1 MEIWQKKLRES
12 LVDPEELAARFKVD
26 AEPLKRVCARYP
38 LRITPHYLDLI
49 REPGDPLWRQVVP
62 DVRELEAHD
71 RPEDPLNEE
80 GFSPLPGIVHRYG
93 DRVLFLVAGHCAAYC
108 RFCTR
113 KRLVGR
119 TRVSFAEVMAG
130 IDYIART
137 PAVRD
142 VLLSGGDPLL
152 MEDRLLQD
160 ILARLR
166 RIPHVE
172 IIRIGTRL
180 PVTLPERITE
190 NLCTV
195 LKKFHPLFINTH
207 FNHPVEITC
216 EAAEA
221 CARLADAG
229 IPLGNQTVLL
239 RGVNDSAGILAEL
252 FRKLLQIRVRP
263 YYLHQ
268 MDLTAGTDHFRTSV
282 DSGLEIMP
290 HCAGV
295 CPVWVSPPMSS
306 TCRAARARF
315 PFFLTMSNPGGMSF
329 GSRAPA
335 GKWFLIPIALNRF
348 FWNWVVARFELIV
361 QGLCSLTTLP
371 RLALRV
377 SLAPWTF

>member
-26 AEPLKRVCARYP
+26 AEPLKKVCAIYP

-62 DVRELEAHD
+62 DVRELDSHD
-71 RPEDPLNEE
+71 RDQDPLNEE

-130 IDYIART
+130 IAYIAST

-207 FNHPVEITC
+207 FNHPVEITP

-239 RGVNDSAGILAEL
+239 RGVNDSAEILAEL

-282 DSGLEIMP
+282 DSGLEIM
-290 HCAGV
+290 
-295 CPVWVSPPMSS
+295 
-306 TCRAARARF
+306 AALRGTLSGLGI
-315 PFFLTMSNPGGMSF
+315 PTYVIDLPGGK
-329 GSRAPA
+329 
-335 GKWFLIPIALNRF
+335 GKVPILPDY
-348 FWNWVVARFELIV
+348 VQSKGTEIV
-361 QGLCSLTTLP
+361 
-371 RLALRV
+371 LRSPCGDLV
-377 SLAPWTF
+377 SYPNCVE

>member
-119 TRVSFAEVMAG
+119 TRVSFAGVMAG
-130 IDYIART
+130 IAYIAST

-207 FNHPVEITC
+207 FNHPVEITP

-282 DSGLEIMP
+282 DSGLAIM
-290 HCAGV
+290 
-295 CPVWVSPPMSS
+295 
-306 TCRAARARF
+306 AALRGTLSGLGI
-315 PFFLTMSNPGGMSF
+315 PTYVIDLPGGK
-329 GSRAPA
+329 
-335 GKWFLIPIALNRF
+335 GKVPILPDY
-348 FWNWVVARFELIV
+348 VQSKGTEIV
-361 QGLCSLTTLP
+361 
-371 RLALRV
+371 LRSPCGDLV
-377 SLAPWTF
+377 SYPNCVE